1 MTINGGPSAPQT
13 FWETIMVSLKSDNTL
28 YWYDAHL
35 RLSRDYSA
43 LERRAY
49 DMRDALERALVALK
63 LSTPKTDQIELKL
76 RHDAAIIQI
85 EQALREAQP

>member
-1 MTINGGPSAPQT
+1 
-13 FWETIMVSLKSDNTL
+13 MVSL
-28 YWYDAHL
+28 AHL
-35 RLSRDYSA
+35 RLSREYSA

-76 RHDAAIIQI
+76 RHDATIYQI